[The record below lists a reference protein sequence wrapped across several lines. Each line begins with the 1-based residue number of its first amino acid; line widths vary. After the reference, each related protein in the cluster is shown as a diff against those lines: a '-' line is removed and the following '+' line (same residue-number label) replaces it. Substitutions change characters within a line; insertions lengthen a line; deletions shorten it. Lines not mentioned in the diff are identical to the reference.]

1 MRTMLR
7 GKISLLFMMLG
18 MLLAVPA
25 VAFAA
30 DIVSDVNADLS
41 SSVST
46 PTWVG
51 PNADKSFQIKV
62 WAEGNYNN
70 IQSNVNRTGQVE
82 VVKNYETFLNT
93 TWQIRAGSSG
103 NGTVL
108 STDKETL
115 NFEQGLTDAGINLA
129 TISGDDYNYTSDCPT
144 TGTIPKGCAANPFLV
159 TGKLHVG
166 NVPDGT
172 SMSLRDAFGTA
183 APGFNVNTGG
193 GASSSLDTGFVK
205 VDAAKPTVTFTTPA
219 NNATYNVGDSVTA
232 SYSCADSG

>member
-51 PNADKSFQIKV
+51 PNPDKSFQIKV
-62 WAEGNYNN
+62 WAVGNYNN
-70 IQSNVNRTGQVE
+70 INGTGRTGEVE

-108 STDKETL
+108 ATDKQTI
-115 NFEQGLTDAGINLA
+115 NFETGLINA
-129 TISGDDYNYTSDCPT
+129 
-144 TGTIPKGCAANPFLV
+144 
-159 TGKLHVG
+159 
-166 NVPDGT
+166 
-172 SMSLRDAFGTA
+172 
-183 APGFNVNTGG
+183 GFNP
-193 GASSSLDTGFVK
+193 S
-205 VDAAKPTVTFTTPA
+205 
-219 NNATYNVGDSVTA
+219 
-232 SYSCADSG
+232 ADNDFHYTQ